1 MRVIKLSF
9 TILML
14 FWATMLIYA
23 QNSSSHV
30 NDSIYDIEEAYLDS
44 AFAADKIGDYLSA
57 VRYTEKC
64 LMVSRDTAKVIDDS
78 PVFSEYK
85 FLVEFY
91 AKAGMWDKALRLQKR
106 RTDYWENKYKESDVS
121 LMDSTFE
128 LVWCQQ
134 SCNSRNNKFY
144 K

>member
-64 LMVSRDTAKVIDDS
+64 LMVSRDTAKI
-78 PVFSEYK
+78 
-85 FLVEFY
+85 
-91 AKAGMWDKALRLQKR
+91 
-106 RTDYWENKYKESDVS
+106 
-121 LMDSTFE
+121 
-128 LVWCQQ
+128 
-134 SCNSRNNKFY
+134 NS
-144 K
+144 